1 MVLMLAAL
9 LAGPASADGL
19 IDNAN
24 GYTFDGK
31 GALIRF
37 NGLLIDDQGKVAR
50 LLDRTDKRPDKLDFR
65 LDAQGRT
72 VIPGL
77 VDAHGHVMAL
87 GEAALSLDLRP
98 TGTLAE
104 AQAALRG
111 YATERPTPLWIRGGG
126 WNQERWGLGRLPN
139 AADIDAIAPGRP
151 VVLDRADGRAV
162 LANSAAMAA
171 AGISAATRDPPG
183 GRIERDGQGR
193 PSGVFIDAARK
204 LILDAVPPM
213 VPRDRD
219 AALARAQGILLGY
232 GITATADMG
241 TSEDDWQV
249 MRRAGDSGRLRVR
262 IISYARGLPALLSI
276 AGTGPTPWLYEAR
289 LRMIGAAL
297 TSDGDL
303 EARGAWLK
311 APYADAPRLSGL
323 HFLDDTKLRN
333 LMSRAAMD
341 GFQIAVEANG
351 DAANAQLLGAIE
363 ELGETYKGD
372 RRWRIERADVVDPAD
387 LPRFARNGIVA
398 SMQPARQASDQLTAG
413 ARLGP
418 ARLGDT
424 YAWRAM
430 LDNKVPL
437 GFGSDYP
444 AESPN
449 PFAALATAIGGQDPG
464 RQPQQAITLGEA
476 FRAFTATAAF
486 ANFAEDRIGTL
497 MPGHVADFLIL
508 DRDIFTA
515 TAADIRAARPLETW
529 IGGKRVWVS
538 K

>member
-1 MVLMLAAL
+1 MLMLAAL
-9 LAGPASADGL
+9 LAGPALADGL

-31 GALIRF
+31 GTLIRF
-37 NGLLIDDQGKVAR
+37 NGLLIDEQGKVAR

-65 LDAQGRT
+65 MDVQGRT

-87 GEAALSLDLRP
+87 GEASLSLNLRT
-98 TGTLAE
+98 TGSLAE
-104 AQAALRG
+104 AQAALRSH
-111 YATERPTPLWIRGGG
+111 AAERPTPLWIRGGG
-126 WNQERWGLGRLPN
+126 WNPERWGLGRLPT
-139 AADIDAIAPGRP
+139 ATDMDAITPGRP

-162 LANSAAMAA
+162 LANSTAMAA
-171 AGISAATRDPPG
+171 AGISAATRDPAG

-193 PSGVFIDAARK
+193 PSGVFVDAAQK

-232 GITATADMG
+232 GITATTDMG

-249 MRRAGDSGRLRVR
+249 MRRAGDAGRLRVR
-262 IISYARGLPALLSI
+262 IISYARGLPALLSV
-276 AGTGPTPWLYEAR
+276 AGTGPTPWLYDAR

-303 EARGAWLK
+303 ESRGAWLK
-311 APYADAPRLSGL
+311 APYVDAPRLSGF
-323 HFLDDTKLRN
+323 HFLDDTRLRN

-387 LPRFARNGIVA
+387 LPRFARNGIVV
-398 SMQPARQASDQLTAG
+398 SMQPARQASDQLTAA

-418 ARLGDT
+418 ARFGGA

-430 LDNKVPL
+430 LDNTVPL

-449 PFAALATAIGGQDPG
+449 PFTAMAGAISGRDGGW
-464 RQPQQAITLGEA
+464 QPQQIITLDQA

-486 ANFAEDRIGTL
+486 AGFAEDRIGTL
-497 MPGHVADFLIL
+497 VPGQMADFLIL

-529 IGGKRVWVS
+529 IGGKRVWVA